1 MFFYRTIC
9 SFYLSHD
16 VRAKGILP
24 LTWYLLISIIYFAYH
39 ILQKVRRIFAIST
52 GDLPDSVKTLFIM
65 LSYKSIHK
73 NIRFFHLFMIYL
85 LLSPS
90 FSVTQ
95 TYLWHSLQAHNI
107 IRFTIYQ
114 LNSAFRRLAADLQNI
129 FTWKDRS
136 IYEIWCSDHR
146 RRTWRHFLCLWTDEA
161 K

>member
-1 MFFYRTIC
+1 MVKRIKSSALLRSFTPNNC
-9 SFYLSHD
+9 S
-16 VRAKGILP
+16 A
-24 LTWYLLISIIYFAYH
+24 
-39 ILQKVRRIFAIST
+39 

-107 IRFTIYQ
+107 IRFAIYQ

-129 FTWKDRS
+129 FT
-136 IYEIWCSDHR
+136 
-146 RRTWRHFLCLWTDEA
+146 
-161 K
+161 